1 MALPVLPYRQPRI
14 LSACARLGER
24 IREEK
29 ARSVPV
35 VTDKGILRNGLAMPV
50 EAALR
55 ESGMGAYHSKAGFDA
70 FSHFKSIVEKKTWLD
85 LPMRYQPYSSP
96 LYEKLLHFFLKQ
108 SKKPSASFRERGRGF
123 LGQARKHT
131 PLDNDFRAGYNA
143 F

>member
-29 ARSVPV
+29 ARSVLV
-35 VTDKGILRNGLAMPV
+35 VTDKGILRNGLVMPV

-55 ESGMGAYHSKAGFDA
+55 ESGMGAYHGKAGFDA

-85 LPMRYQPYSSP
+85 LPMRYQRYSSP
-96 LYEKLLHFFLKQ
+96 LYEKPLHLFLK
-108 SKKPSASFRERGRGF
+108 
-123 LGQARKHT
+123 
-131 PLDNDFRAGYNA
+131 
-143 F
+143 

>member
-1 MALPVLPYRQPRI
+1 MFFPKAVFCRVFQAAFRMALPVLPYRQPRI
-14 LSACARLGER
+14 LSACAQLGER
-24 IREEK
+24 IRGEK
-29 ARSVPV
+29 ARSVLV
-35 VTDKGILRNGLAMPV
+35 VTDKGILRNGLVMPV

-55 ESGMGAYHSKAGFDA
+55 ESGMGAYHGKAGFDA

-96 LYEKLLHFFLKQ
+96 LYEKLL
-108 SKKPSASFRERGRGF
+108 F